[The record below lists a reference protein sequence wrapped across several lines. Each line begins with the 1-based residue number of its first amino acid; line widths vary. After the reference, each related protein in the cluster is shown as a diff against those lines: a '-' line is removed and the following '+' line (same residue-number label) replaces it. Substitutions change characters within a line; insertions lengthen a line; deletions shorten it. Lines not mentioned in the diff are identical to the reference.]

1 MIDDPTNDL
10 TEHRSPRRAALLLFA
25 LILLVLPA
33 ALAHSAPASIQ
44 GESATPPPGT
54 SSPLIRAAAHKP
66 PVIQKRIPFGKK
78 RRREMA
84 GYSKRHYGKRE
95 WRLKNPKVIVQHY
108 SVTPTI
114 AALYNTFRTD
124 QPDPEFNELP
134 NVCAHFGVARSGKIF
149 QFVSLDNRC
158 RHTVGLNQTSIGIE
172 HVGYSDHEVLS
183 NPKQMRGSLKL
194 TRWLRCRFDIRIR
207 NVIGHNESLSSP
219 YHREKVE
226 AMKNVTHGDF
236 KHSSMNRYRKQ
247 LRGTGRCKRL
257 QRLVVSPV

>member
-1 MIDDPTNDL
+1 MSTDPTK
-10 TEHRSPRRAALLLFA
+10 HRLPRKAAPLVFA
-25 LILLVLPA
+25 LVALVLPVV
-33 ALAHSAPASIQ
+33 LVHSAPASDDDRASTASGPFNPAPAQ
-44 GESATPPPGT
+44 LRGT
-54 SSPLIRAAAHKP
+54 NRKP
-66 PVIQKRIPFGKK
+66 PIIQKRIPFGKN
-78 RRREMA
+78 RRHEMA
-84 GYSKRHYGKRE
+84 DYSKRHYGDRE
-95 WRLKNPKVIVQHY
+95 WRLENPRVIVEHY

-114 AALYNTFRTD
+114 GALYNTFRSD

-219 YHREKVE
+219 YHREKVK

-236 KHSSMNRYRKQ
+236 RRSSMRKYRRQ
-247 LRGTGRCKRL
+247 LRQAGRCPNASR
-257 QRLVVSPV
+257 PGH

>member
-1 MIDDPTNDL
+1 MSTDPTK
-10 TEHRSPRRAALLLFA
+10 HRSPRRAALLLFA
-25 LILLVLPA
+25 SIALVLPA
-33 ALAHSAPASIQ
+33 ALAHSAPAPDE
-44 GESATPPPGT
+44 GRTPTAFGPSAPVPPHLRDAGP
-54 SSPLIRAAAHKP
+54 KP
-66 PVIQKRIPFGKK
+66 PIIQKRIPFGKK
-78 RRREMA
+78 RRHEMA
-84 GYSKRHYGKRE
+84 DYSKRHYGKRE
-95 WRLKNPKVIVQHY
+95 WRLIKPKVIVEHY

-124 QPDPEFNELP
+124 HPDPEFNELP
-134 NVCAHFGVARSGKIF
+134 NVCSHFGVARSGKIF

-172 HVGYSDHEVLS
+172 HVGYSDHEILS
-183 NPKQMRGSLKL
+183 SPKQMRGSLKL

-236 KHSSMNRYRKQ
+236 KRTSMNRYRKQ
-247 LRGTGRCKRL
+247 LRGTGRCKR
-257 QRLVVSPV
+257 P